1 MHVIEKVY
9 TEKNILFFFSLGIR
23 SKSVPFG
30 FSSGVGAKILKIY
43 EYFKSKVINN
53 NKTLSKNK
61 SSSSSRQQQH
71 WKHQY
76 LKSITKQSNG
86 FDWFEPQ
93 MDCAQWAQHTRCSER
108 SQNDTENRIESK
120 INLNWSILKRKLKQI
135 KINTS
140 NHHYHHDHSN
150 NNNNE
155 KATKTFTK
163 HADTILMVINCCSMA
178 WFAS

>member
-1 MHVIEKVY
+1 MIGPTVHVIEKVY
-9 TEKNILFFFSLGIR
+9 TKKNILFFFLLLGIR
-23 SKSVPFG
+23 RNQFQFG
-30 FSSGVGAKILKIY
+30 FGSGVGAKILKIY

-86 FDWFEPQ
+86 FDWFGPQ
-93 MDCAQWAQHTRCSER
+93 MDFAQWAQHTRCSER

-120 INLNWSILKRKLKQI
+120 INLN
-135 KINTS
+135 
-140 NHHYHHDHSN
+140 
-150 NNNNE
+150 
-155 KATKTFTK
+155 
-163 HADTILMVINCCSMA
+163 
-178 WFAS
+178 